1 MSDKEKRESALRP
14 ESSCPVLKLGRLSYS
29 DLAKWLGISPNS
41 IWKKKTKER
50 SLNKLKLYANYHL
63 EKNESGKREYIV
75 IDEIFIDVYS
85 KTMDIVIK
93 ETDANLEPIDTGAH
107 VGRKIHNK
115 NSVLNKSIKE
125 DTCIVY
131 VNTYLRQAY
140 GKLYDEYGAGEKGTR
155 APIWCKIN
163 GTPVGNYYIPLNEE
177 ELKLIDEARQEA
189 KIDLNSPKN
198 VMMIETYNS
207 DRKSMTQEEKAR
219 AFDDMYASIGRD
231 KYVKFITTATQK
243 LGYRPYV
250 ASAFTEVTWFE
261 NNDDAACADDES
273 EQQN

>member
-1 MSDKEKRESALRP
+1 MKSKEKEGGELKP
-14 ESSCPVLKLGRLSYS
+14 KSSCLVLKLGRLSYS
-29 DLAKWLGISPNS
+29 DLANWLSISPKS
-41 IWKKKTKER
+41 IWNKKTKER
-50 SLNKLKLYANYHL
+50 SLNKLKLYTNYHL
-63 EKNESGKREYIV
+63 EKNETGKREYIV
-75 IDEIFIDVYS
+75 IDEVFIDTYS

-125 DTCIVY
+125 DTCIIY

-140 GKLYDEYGAGEKGTR
+140 GKLYDEYGSGEKGTR
-155 APIWCKIN
+155 SPIWCKIN
-163 GTPVGNYYIPLNEE
+163 GTPVGNYYIPLSEE

-198 VMMIETYNS
+198 IMMIETYNS
-207 DRKSMTQEEKAR
+207 DRKSMTKEEKAQ

-231 KYVKFITTATQK
+231 KYVKFISLATQK

-261 NNDDAACADDES
+261 NNNDAPWDNET
-273 EQQN
+273 E

>member
-1 MSDKEKRESALRP
+1 MKSKEKEGGELKP
-14 ESSCPVLKLGRLSYS
+14 KSSCLVLKLGRLSYS
-29 DLAKWLGISPNS
+29 DLANWLSISPKS
-41 IWKKKTKER
+41 IWNKKTKER

-63 EKNESGKREYIV
+63 EKSETGKREYIV
-75 IDEIFIDVYS
+75 IDEVFIDTYS

-140 GKLYDEYGAGEKGTR
+140 GKLYDEYGSGEKGTR
-155 APIWCKIN
+155 SPIWCKIN

-177 ELKLIDEARQEA
+177 ELKLIDEARREA

-198 VMMIETYNS
+198 IMMIETYNS
-207 DRKSMTQEEKAR
+207 DRKSMTKEEKAQ

-231 KYVKFITTATQK
+231 KYVKFISLATQK

-261 NNDDAACADDES
+261 NNNDAAWDNET
-273 EQQN
+273 E